1 LYTALINIP
10 YVFYFHDVIISYMD
24 TTSYT
29 DIPAA
34 LTAVFTVGSCD
45 VEDEL
50 EVLTII
56 DASMPNRYIA

>member
-1 LYTALINIP
+1 
-10 YVFYFHDVIISYMD
+10 MD